1 MESVND
7 LRLALDQ
14 LSSYI
19 TEFVGIGYN
28 VKINSKNVN
37 SSTSRLEFVPENE
50 QSIIK
55 YVDKHYEKA
64 LEIIDSTIKDYLKK
78 NELNF
83 DDISHIFNK
92 IAVSIIFRDIAID
105 SDGKKIRKQ
114 HFIKTL
120 QDMSNLT
127 YENENIKMG
136 IFYCKNG
143 KAIDFFKDNN
153 NFEYIKTKTCDLKEF
168 ICTQKPLLKII
179 DNRNYA
185 VVLNSDFD
193 VIGVIKINFG
203 CNKICDIMSNI
214 RQLKEKSL
222 FLSDLIDEMVLGT
235 ENLYS
240 EAFFQYILNQNF
252 CNQKHIGINKKE
264 YLEFVNNRK
273 EKAKHPFEE
282 MGRFVI
288 DILKEE
294 KERINKELEEY
305 SGKIDDILYITIEN
319 REIEFG
325 INDYFSICQ
334 KSCDWKIKNYVS
346 LAHHIFSGIY
356 LNPNFLV
363 YDKFQDIIRDVFKN
377 CEFNSYNKEKVK
389 NIMSKEIKNIH
400 VISEKIFKLICN
412 VKKMSISNTGALFVI
427 ITDEKYYKENKNKL
441 FESSISINTYK
452 NFIKSNNMNPCI
464 TEVNDDT
471 LQLIA
476 SVDGAT
482 LLDKDFNIISYSEM
496 IKQHKNFDKS
506 KCGKMYG
513 ARTNAAVNGAYFAIT
528 IKVSEDG
535 DITLFRKVK
544 YRGNKDRVEK
554 LLTI

>member
-1 MESVND
+1 MESVNN
-7 LRLALDQ
+7 LRLALNQ

-19 TEFVGIGYN
+19 TEFVGFGYDL
-28 VKINSKNVN
+28 KINSKNVN
-37 SSTSRLEFVPENE
+37 ESISRLEFVPENE
-50 QSIIK
+50 HSVIK

-64 LEIIDSTIKDYLKK
+64 LEIIDLTIRNYLKK

-83 DDISHIFNK
+83 DDISYIFNK
-92 IAVSIIFRDIAID
+92 IAVSIIFKDLTTD
-105 SDGKKIRKQ
+105 SEVKKIRRQ
-114 HFIKTL
+114 HFVKTL

-143 KAIDFFKDNN
+143 KAIDFLKNN
-153 NFEYIKTKTCDLKEF
+153 DNFEYIKIKNCDLKEF
-168 ICTQKPLLKII
+168 IYSQKPLMKII

-185 VVLNSDFD
+185 VVLNSDFY
-193 VIGVIKINFG
+193 VVGVIKTSYG
-203 CNKICDIMSNI
+203 CNKICDIMSDI
-214 RQLKEKSL
+214 RLLREKSL
-222 FLSDLIDEMVLGT
+222 FISDLIDEIVQVT
-235 ENLYS
+235 EKLYS
-240 EAFFQYILNQNF
+240 DAFFEHILNQNSW
-252 CNQKHIGINKKE
+252 NQTYTGMEKHE
-264 YLEFVNNRK
+264 YYEFVKNRK
-273 EKAKHPFEE
+273 ETAKQSFEDL
-282 MGRFVI
+282 GKLVI
-288 DILKEE
+288 DTVKEE
-294 KERINKELEEY
+294 KERINKELVEY
-305 SGKIDDILYITIEN
+305 SGQMDNILYITIEN

-356 LNPNFLV
+356 LNPNMLV
-363 YDKFQDIIRDVFKN
+363 YDKFQDIIKDVFKN

-389 NIMSKEIKNIH
+389 NITSKEIKNIH
-400 VISEKIFKLICN
+400 VISEKIFKLIRN
-412 VKKMSISNTGALFVI
+412 VREMSISNTGALFVI

-441 FESSISINTYK
+441 FEASISINTYK
-452 NFIKSNNMNPCI
+452 NFVKSNNMNPCI

-482 LLDKDFNIISYSEM
+482 LLDKDFNIMSYSEM

-513 ARTNAAVNGAYFAIT
+513 ARTNAAVNGAYFAIS

-535 DITLFRKVK
+535 DITLFRKVR
-544 YRGNKDRVEK
+544 YQGNKDRVEK